1 MVIGASGFYVWPFNC
16 DAHSSSQRTLRN
28 IAIFVESIS
37 RIRLISRIIIINQV
51 IELLPSSYSCAVC
64 IIKPFIR
71 EMYSLYIGV

>member
-16 DAHSSSQRTLRN
+16 DAHSSSRSTSRN

-37 RIRLISRIIIINQV
+37 RIRLISRIIINQV
-51 IELLPSSYSCAVC
+51 IELLLSSYSCAVR
-64 IIKPFIR
+64 IIKPFIK